1 LCSLGSSRA
10 LEAVYF
16 SEVPVD
22 SLDLI
27 DEPHPGLC
35 VGGRGGGPILSI
47 GGDALNE
54 LDQWESK

>member
-1 LCSLGSSRA
+1 
-10 LEAVYF
+10 
-16 SEVPVD
+16 VD

-35 VGGRGGGPILSI
+35 VGGGGHILSI

-54 LDQWESK
+54 LDSSESK